1 MFDLEN
7 VVRFVSMLTYLGFI
21 IGSISG
27 FIEISKVFN
36 LCEMFVCILILISNL
51 GMITLHLTNTLSYF
65 IKNEK
70 NKLYISSLFMFIC
83 SLLILGL
90 SDIAVVFGLWG
101 IIMSICTTSYAIFS
115 ADENDDLINDVRN
128 P

>member
-7 VVRFVSMLTYLGFI
+7 VIRFVSMLTYLGFI

-27 FIEISKVFN
+27 FIEISKDFN
-36 LCEMFVCILILISNL
+36 LCEMFVCILILISNI

-65 IKNEK
+65 IQNEK

-90 SDIAVVFGLWG
+90 SDIAVVFGSWG

-115 ADENDDLINDVRN
+115 ADENEDLINDVRN

>member
-7 VVRFVSMLTYLGFI
+7 VIRFVSMLTYLGFI

-27 FIEISKVFN
+27 FIEISKDFN

-51 GMITLHLTNTLSYF
+51 GMITLHITNTLSYF
-65 IKNEK
+65 IQNEK

-90 SDIAVVFGLWG
+90 SDIAVVFGSWG

-115 ADENDDLINDVRN
+115 ADENEDLINDVRN

>member
-1 MFDLEN
+1 MFELEN

-27 FIEISKVFN
+27 FIKISKEFN
-36 LCEMFVCILILISNL
+36 LCEMFISIIILICNL
-51 GMITLHLTNTLSYF
+51 GMIMLHITNTLSYF

-70 NKLYISSLFMFIC
+70 NKLYITSLFMFIS

-90 SDIAVVFGLWG
+90 SDIAIVFGIWG
-101 IIMSICTTSYAIFS
+101 IIMSICTTMYAIFS
-115 ADENDDLINDVRN
+115 DDEHEELINDVRN

>member
-7 VVRFVSMLTYLGFI
+7 VIRFVSMLTYLGFI

-27 FIEISKVFN
+27 FVEISKEFN
-36 LCEMFVCILILISNL
+36 LCEMFVCIIILISNITI
-51 GMITLHLTNTLSYF
+51 ITLQITNTLSYF

-90 SDIAVVFGLWG
+90 SDIAVVFGSWG

-115 ADENDDLINDVRN
+115 ADDHEDLINNVSV